1 MTSLFV
7 YKSIND
13 VTYCLHPNYEKTVM
27 KSSLTLEP
35 ILPSVLLYLLFCLH
49 FHLK

>member
-7 YKSIND
+7 YKLIND
-13 VTYCLHPNYEKTVM
+13 VTFLFTFQLKKTVM